1 MATPESVSAHPRF
14 TAAELEQF
22 QQDGFAVVRG
32 IADASICR
40 QMLEVTRA
48 HVERLVAPIE
58 FEADLNYPGSPA
70 GFDAPGGSTVRRLM
84 QAHSRD
90 FVFTRWLTHPGLLS
104 RLAQLLGDDVYCP
117 LSHHNCVMTKHP
129 EFSSE
134 TGWHQDIRYW
144 SFQQPELIT
153 AWLALGREFSD
164 KGCLRVVPGS
174 HRENL
179 DRGRFD
185 EETFFRTDL
194 PENQALLERAESVEL
209 EAGDVLFFHCRTLHG
224 ASRNLTDETKYL
236 RRVHFSCRRQQP
248 DSRNAL
254 LVATRTAVL
263 HAPV

>member
-14 TAAELEQF
+14 TPAELERF
-22 QQDGFAVVRG
+22 HQDGFAVVRG
-32 IADASICR
+32 IADESICQ
-40 QMLEVTRA
+40 QMLEVTQS
-48 HVERLVAPIE
+48 HVDRLVAPIE
-58 FEADLNYPGSPA
+58 YEADLNYPGSPA
-70 GFDAPGGSTVRRLM
+70 SFDAPGGRTVRRLM

-90 FVFTRWLTHPGLLS
+90 FVFTRWLTHPGLLH
-104 RLAQLLGDDVYCP
+104 RLTQLLGGDVYCP
-117 LSHHNCVMTKHP
+117 LAHHNCVMTKHP

-153 AWLALGREFSD
+153 AWLALGPEYVD
-164 KGCLRVVPGS
+164 KGGLKVIPGS
-174 HRENL
+174 HRETL

-194 PENQALLERAESVEL
+194 PENQALLERSESVEL

-224 ASRNLTDETKYL
+224 ASRNLTDETKISVVFTFHAADNSPL
-236 RRVHFSCRRQQP
+236 PETRSSSLP
-248 DSRNAL
+248 EL
-254 LVATRTAVL
+254 LL